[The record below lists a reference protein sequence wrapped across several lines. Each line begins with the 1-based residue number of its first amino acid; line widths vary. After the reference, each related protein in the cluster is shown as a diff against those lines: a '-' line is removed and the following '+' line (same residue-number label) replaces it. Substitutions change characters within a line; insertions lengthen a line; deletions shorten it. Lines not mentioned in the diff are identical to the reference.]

1 MPIGYLEA
9 LLEGKIDMKS
19 NLYHICL
26 NTGAGSFSTLDYI
39 IFHIVRC
46 RAFWAYLRIIFAAIY
61 ISWKGVPK
69 SSDENSNRYRP
80 DIIICDQISACI
92 PFIKNR
98 ESLSWLFPNAPKVG
112 K

>member
-1 MPIGYLEA
+1 MPQKITYRSWLIQYL
-9 LLEGKIDMKS
+9 K
-19 NLYHICL
+19 LYY
-26 NTGAGSFSTLDYI
+26 FSYL
-39 IFHIVRC
+39 RC
-46 RAFWAYLRIIFAAIY
+46 RAFWAYLRMIFAAIY

-69 SSDENSNRYRP
+69 SSDNNSNRYRP